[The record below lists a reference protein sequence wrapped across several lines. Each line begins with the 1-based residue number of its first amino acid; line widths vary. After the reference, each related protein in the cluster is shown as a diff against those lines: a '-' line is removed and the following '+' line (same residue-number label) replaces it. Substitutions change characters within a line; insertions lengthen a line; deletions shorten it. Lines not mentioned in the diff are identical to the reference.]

1 MKKKKTH
8 GLIPST
14 SANPLQHVL
23 RAHLQVMLWTADE
36 SNDITNLGWVIQD
49 TIPIPGVAQGAP
61 VPPELLDVIKCQ
73 CKAQGKQCS
82 TEACSCHKQHL
93 VCTSYCNCSGM
104 TVAIHTLW
112 YKVLKLKKHGRAFD
126 AEDGDYEEDAAIK
139 DVVEEEPVEFADS
152 DWNNFDD
159 RCLVFFMSCVF
170 HYNLKR

>member
-1 MKKKKTH
+1 MKKKKTY

-73 CKAQGKQCS
+73 CKA
-82 TEACSCHKQHL
+82 
-93 VCTSYCNCSGM
+93 
-104 TVAIHTLW
+104 
-112 YKVLKLKKHGRAFD
+112 
-126 AEDGDYEEDAAIK
+126 
-139 DVVEEEPVEFADS
+139 
-152 DWNNFDD
+152 
-159 RCLVFFMSCVF
+159 
-170 HYNLKR
+170 